1 MKRITTLILAASL
14 GLATAVLAVE
24 TSHWSHT
31 TEADFKAGTF
41 HNVVAT
47 NLGDLKLS
55 RATKTLV
62 AQDAHVSSVNVMA
75 EAPDGTIYA
84 GTSPEGVLL
93 AIKDGKATHAAD
105 IGDNTLILSLL
116 IDAQGRVLVG
126 TGGEKGQVFR
136 IDKPGDKPTELFSE
150 DGVQYVWA
158 LRQTSDGMLYAATGP
173 NGQLFQISPDGK
185 HEAIFDS
192 DQNNLMCMTGDGKDL
207 LYVGTD
213 PDGLVYRINRKTKDV
228 FVMYDAAESEISSLV
243 LDAKGNLYAASA
255 EASEQQGTDEEK
267 GATDKIGRPEGQ
279 QQNVPIQSEPPNMPE
294 PTPPPA
300 PGPGEPRPIPK
311 NAPKHDDNVETRAGH
326 PLQRVALASDSTLA
340 REPLHLLIEPLP
352 ADDPND
358 DPHANPPPGPN
369 PPGGAKDPN
378 NPNEPPKNIAQA
390 ANGARGHAALNA
402 ASASKGAQQP
412 GPKGNAIYKIDKD
425 GFVTELFRAPVIVY
439 SLVEQHGVLLA
450 GTGSEGVLYQV
461 NPAAEE
467 TAVLAKVDPK
477 EIVSL
482 LAAKNG
488 QVYLGLA
495 NSGEVAS
502 MSSGY
507 AAEGTYTSPVLDATQ
522 ISRFGKMQLHGSLPK
537 NTTLTVATRSAN
549 VNETTDVGW
558 GKWSEETPAIEYLPV
573 TSPSARFLQYRLTF
587 KSEDGKD
594 TPVVNDVD
602 IAYQVPN
609 LAPQIKSVKLA
620 KAGAPEAS
628 SESTPGAVNAAASGA
643 HSPSTPAQPE
653 SKLTITWEATDPNN
667 DALQYSVFFRTGARG
682 DWIQLKEKLTEATF
696 EWDTRSVADGRY
708 EVKVVASDAAANP
721 RGQGKTASRISD
733 PVVVDNTPPVIGDV
747 QANVDGAAAK
757 ISLRVVDRT
766 STVAML
772 DYAVDSSTDWQAVLP
787 SDTIADSPEEAYA
800 FTVPALQPGPH
811 QITLRAADAHG
822 NRAFQ
827 TVTVTVAPPTAA
839 R

>member
-1 MKRITTLILAASL
+1 MKRITTLILAASVAI
-14 GLATAVLAVE
+14 ATTVLAVE
-24 TSHWSHT
+24 TSHWTHT
-31 TEADFKAGTF
+31 SEADFKAGTF

-55 RATKTLV
+55 RATKTLF

-93 AIKDGKATHAAD
+93 AIKDGKATHVAEL
-105 IGDNTLILSLL
+105 GDNTLLLSLL
-116 IDAQGRVLVG
+116 IDSSGRLLIG

-136 IDKPGDKPTELFSE
+136 IDKPGDKPTEVFSE
-150 DGVQYVWA
+150 EGVQYVWA

-173 NGQLFQISPDGK
+173 DGQLFQISPDGK
-185 HEAIFDS
+185 HEVLFDS

-213 PDGLVYRINRKTKDV
+213 PDGLVYRVNRKTKEV

-243 LDAKGNLYAASA
+243 LDAKGNLYAATA

-267 GATDKIGRPEGQ
+267 GATEKIGRPEGQ
-279 QQNVPIQSEPPNMPE
+279 PASVPIQSEPPNMPE

-311 NAPKHDDNVETRAGH
+311 EVPKHDHEQSAAIHG
-326 PLQRVALASDSTLA
+326 A
-340 REPLHLLIEPLP
+340 RGEPLHLLILAAAP
-352 ADDPND
+352 ADDPGD

-369 PPGGAKDPN
+369 PPGGGKD
-378 NPNEPPKNIAQA
+378 PNEPPKNIAQA
-390 ANGARGHAALNA
+390 ANASRGHTALSA
-402 ASASKGAQQP
+402 ASAKGAQQP
-412 GPKGNAIYKIDKD
+412 GPKGNAIYRIDKD

-439 SLVEQHGVLLA
+439 SLVEQNGVLLA

-502 MSSGY
+502 MSSGF
-507 AAEGTYTSPVLDATQ
+507 ATEGTYTSPVLDATQ
-522 ISRFGKMQLHGSLPK
+522 ISRFGKMQLHGSLPA
-537 NTTLTVATRSAN
+537 NTSLTIATRSAN

-558 GKWSEETPAIEYLPV
+558 GQWSAESPASEYLPV

-609 LAPQIKSVKLA
+609 LAPQIKSIKLA
-620 KAGAPEAS
+620 KPGAAEANG
-628 SESTPGAVNAAASGA
+628 EGATPGAANSAANAAHG
-643 HSPSTPAQPE
+643 PSTPPQPE
-653 SKLTITWEATDPNN
+653 SKLSITWEASDPNN
-667 DALQYSVFFRTGARG
+667 DALQYSIYFRTGARG
-682 DWIQLKEKLTEATF
+682 EWIQLKDKLTEANY

-708 EVKVVASDAAANP
+708 EVKVLASDIAANP

-757 ISLRVVDRT
+757 VSLRAADRT
-766 STVAML
+766 STVASL

-787 SDTIADSPEEAYA
+787 SDNIADSPEEAYA

-811 QITLRAADAHG
+811 QITVRAADAHG

-827 TVTVTVAPPTAA
+827 TVTVTVPPPTAA